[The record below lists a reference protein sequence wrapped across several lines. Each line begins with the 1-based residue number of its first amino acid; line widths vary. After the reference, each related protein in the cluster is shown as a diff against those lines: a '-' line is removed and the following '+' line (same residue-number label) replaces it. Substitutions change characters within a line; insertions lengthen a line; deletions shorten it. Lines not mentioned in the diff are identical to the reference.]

1 MPAACAPSV
10 GRAALRAHG
19 SAHARRD
26 PSIVASASGDR
37 PRAAVVGAG
46 VVGLTVTSRL
56 LDANF
61 HVTVYDADE
70 SDAAKVSHGAGGF
83 WFPYLVEPMD
93 RASAWASAAYRQF
106 LRDVDGDD
114 PLVRLRQVFLYDDR
128 DPNRPPPV
136 PEWAPPDLRELRP
149 EELPDIPGVSPKPS
163 GGWHFAAPVVEMPR
177 YMARL
182 RSDAVARGAKFRA
195 ARLDELATASP
206 PDAPSDVIVNCAG
219 LGNAARH
226 RRLARDSKLIPIR
239 GQIVRATAPRVTSVY
254 LAELGQWSYYAIP
267 RGDCVVFGGTHEEG
281 EWDEAPDEEVAREI
295 MRRVEAMLPEGAMEG
310 AAVTGHWCG
319 LRPGRSGGCR
329 LEAERAKPPVV
340 HCYGHGGA
348 GVTCSWGCADEVV
361 ALAKRAVG
369 GAGFTS

>member
-1 MPAACAPSV
+1 MPAACAPPV
-10 GRAALRAHG
+10 GRAAWRAR
-19 SAHARRD
+19 APARARRG
-26 PSIVASASGDR
+26 PSIVASASADR

-46 VVGLTVTSRL
+46 VIGLTIASRL
-56 LDANF
+56 LDADF
-61 HVTVYDADE
+61 RVTVYDADE

-106 LRDVDGDD
+106 LRDVDADD
-114 PLVRLRQVFLYDDR
+114 PLVRLRSVFLYDDR
-128 DPNRPPPV
+128 DPSRPPPV
-136 PEWAPPDLRELRP
+136 PEWAPPDLRDLRP
-149 EELPDIPGVSPKPS
+149 EELPAIPGVHPGPT

-182 RSDAVARGAKFRA
+182 RADAVARGADFRSE
-195 ARLDELATASP
+195 RLDELARASP
-206 PDAPSDVIVNCAG
+206 PDAPADVVVNCAG

-226 RRLARDSKLIPIR
+226 RRLARDSNLVPIR

-254 LAELGQWSYYAIP
+254 LAELGEWSCYAIP
-267 RGDCVVFGGTHEEG
+267 RGDCVVFGGTHDEG

-295 MRRVEAMLPEGAMEG
+295 MRRVEAMLPDGAMEG

-319 LRPGRSGGCR
+319 LRPGRLGGCR
-329 LEAERAKPPVV
+329 LEAERPLAGPPVV

-369 GAGFTS
+369 GVG